1 MEVEDQLSA
10 ETQKC
15 AEVIKARIAPLQD
28 KIEKMRKVESKLKGD
43 EAEQK
48 GKVRE
53 LQAQVKLKDEQVQF
67 YKKEAGRK
75 NEDKQDLNK

>member
-1 MEVEDQLSA
+1 MQE
-10 ETQKC
+10 
-15 AEVIKARIAPLQD
+15 
-28 KIEKMRKVESKLKGD
+28 KIEKMKKLQGKLKAD
-43 EAEQK
+43 ESEQR

-75 NEDKQDLNK
+75 TEERQENVK